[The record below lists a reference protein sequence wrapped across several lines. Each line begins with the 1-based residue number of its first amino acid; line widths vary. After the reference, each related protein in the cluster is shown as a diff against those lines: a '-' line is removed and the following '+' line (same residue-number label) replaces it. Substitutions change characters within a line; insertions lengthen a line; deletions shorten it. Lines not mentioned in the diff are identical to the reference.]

1 MFKFLDGIFNNDNKY
16 HYDAVNKKLREVE
29 TMFDELINICDK
41 GADKNMCLLKLDMI
55 KIEVSTLYQLIFE
68 GEYTVNAKYWIKG
81 EQRNGMQLKMLFD
94 YMTCALENA
103 INTKK

>member
-29 TMFDELINICDK
+29 TMFDELINIYDK

-55 KIEVSTLYQLIFE
+55 KIEVSTLRKRIYSKRKVLDKR
-68 GEYTVNAKYWIKG
+68 G
-81 EQRNGMQLKMLFD
+81 
-94 YMTCALENA
+94 
-103 INTKK
+103 TKKWYAIKNAV